1 MNKKYKG
8 VIPPII
14 TPVDAHECVDEAAL
28 RVLIRHCIE
37 VGMHGIF
44 VAGTNG
50 EAMALCPR
58 ERERAIKI
66 TLDECGEKIPVLCG
80 IMDSGTGRV
89 IENLKRLEQ
98 LGGKAAVV
106 TPVFYAKHAAQ
117 GEFLRHYEAVSR
129 SASCDILIYN
139 IPAYTGACLK
149 AEDVFEISKME
160 HISGYKDSS
169 GNLQEFISCTEHFR
183 NTDFSVLQGVSGLA
197 AASMLLGADGM
208 VPSLAPAFPEIY
220 LGVYEAGRRGDAAQT
235 SRWNRWLMQAQAL
248 LQIPKSA
255 LAANK
260 CVMSFLGYSSEAVL
274 RPTEPVSEREHACM
288 YRLAQEICDHAQLP
302 ARFTERMKK

>member
-14 TPVDAHECVDEAAL
+14 TPVDAHERVDEAGAL
-28 RVLIRHCIE
+28 RALIRHCIE
-37 VGMHGIF
+37 VGLHGIF

-80 IMDSGTGRV
+80 IMDSGTDVV

-139 IPAYTGACLK
+139 IPAYTGACMK

-183 NTDFSVLQGVSGLA
+183 NTDFSVLQVFPALRLPVCCSARTAWFRRLHRRFRKSTLA
-197 AASMLLGADGM
+197 YTKQGGAATQRRQA
-208 VPSLAPAFPEIY
+208 
-220 LGVYEAGRRGDAAQT
+220 AGTAG
-235 SRWNRWLMQAQAL
+235 
-248 LQIPKSA
+248 
-255 LAANK
+255 
-260 CVMSFLGYSSEAVL
+260 
-274 RPTEPVSEREHACM
+274 
-288 YRLAQEICDHAQLP
+288 
-302 ARFTERMKK
+302 